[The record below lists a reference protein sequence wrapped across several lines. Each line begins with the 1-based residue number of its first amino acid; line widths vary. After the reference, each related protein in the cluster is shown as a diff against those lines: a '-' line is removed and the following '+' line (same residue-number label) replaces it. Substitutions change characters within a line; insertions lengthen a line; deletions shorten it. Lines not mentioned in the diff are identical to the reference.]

1 MKQKNIIIIGA
12 GIVGVMTARF
22 LQKEG
27 HNITIIDKD
36 IPGNGCSFGN
46 AGYIATDEVWPLAR
60 PDTLLG
66 VPKMLLNPM
75 APLTIRYKDFFHL
88 VPWFLKFTWACRPSQ
103 VKIGT
108 KALSNLFNYTDK
120 IWREEFTSLGRTD
133 LFADQGVLKVF
144 ENDNIF
150 KKNER
155 ERQIQLECGVNLRVL
170 SGHEAREKV
179 PELSNNIK
187 KAIFFKKGLK
197 VTHPFDLTKALV
209 KDFINNGGTLIHDK
223 VTNLETINDK
233 IIGVV
238 TLKQTYKAD
247 EYIITSGVNSGNL
260 TSPLGI
266 KTPIIAERGYH
277 IMLPLN
283 DIKPIISS
291 ADRGFFLTP
300 MNHGFRLAGTVE
312 FARYGVPET
321 WKRADLLIKHAKVLL
336 PSIDLTETSR
346 WMGNRPT
353 LPDYLPAIGRA
364 PHHRNLTLAYGH
376 QHLGLTLSAGTGKL
390 ISDMIGGRPMPFEI
404 EAFDPAR
411 FN

>member
-209 KDFINNGGTLIHDK
+209 KDFINTGGTLIHDK

-233 IIGVV
+233 IIND
-238 TLKQTYKAD
+238 KIINDKIINYK
-247 EYIITSGVNSGNL
+247 I
-260 TSPLGI
+260 
-266 KTPIIAERGYH
+266 
-277 IMLPLN
+277 LN
-283 DIKPIISS
+283 DKILNDKLLNDKIINDQIINENDKIINDKIINDKIKV
-291 ADRGFFLTP
+291 AKLY
-300 MNHGFRLAGTVE
+300 TV
-312 FARYGVPET
+312 
-321 WKRADLLIKHAKVLL
+321 K
-336 PSIDLTETSR
+336 
-346 WMGNRPT
+346 
-353 LPDYLPAIGRA
+353 
-364 PHHRNLTLAYGH
+364 
-376 QHLGLTLSAGTGKL
+376 
-390 ISDMIGGRPMPFEI
+390 
-404 EAFDPAR
+404 
-411 FN
+411 